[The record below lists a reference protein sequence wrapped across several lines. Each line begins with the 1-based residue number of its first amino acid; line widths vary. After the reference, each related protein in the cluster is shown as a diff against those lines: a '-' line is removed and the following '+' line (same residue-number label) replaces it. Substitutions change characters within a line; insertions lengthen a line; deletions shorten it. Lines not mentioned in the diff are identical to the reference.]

1 MKKSEIE
8 NHIKRLQ
15 NGRAAT
21 SDAHQ
26 IELIDLGL
34 TKYRKMLA
42 ELEKKSVEPSE
53 NQGQLPDVEQRRE
66 QENKA
71 QFFEERREKAKE
83 EARYQK
89 HMEEQ
94 VKNQHRDQSESA
106 QVFEPNRVVIARI
119 ENPKPVAVPVVEMD
133 FKDRYSNVYTRKLDQ
148 ADIIALLKTY
158 FKRVAVR
165 MAKDG
170 QYTDAY
176 TSSMGQTVWKLFN
189 GWHLIHKKTGEGV
202 DYPVKEECFPGLKN
216 ASQAQKVC
224 AELLHRWASNETP

>member
-1 MKKSEIE
+1 MSQRSELIQTIQDIE
-8 NHIKRLQ
+8 NGLAMNPTGEILERLTSRLA
-15 NGRAAT
+15 RAKAKL
-21 SDAHQ
+21 D
-26 IELIDLGL
+26 GL
-34 TKYRKMLA
+34 D
-42 ELEKKSVEPSE
+42 EKKSVELSA
-53 NQGQLPDVEQRRE
+53 NQGQLPEPAMTGYIPTVERDL
-66 QENKA
+66 KT
-71 QFFEERREKAKE
+71 
-83 EARYQK
+83 
-89 HMEEQ
+89 
-94 VKNQHRDQSESA
+94 QHRDQTESIQA
-106 QVFEPNRVVIARI
+106 FEVNRVVIARI